1 MCGRYTLICELDDLI
16 AEFGIDFATGFSPRY
31 NIAPTQYAPI
41 VRSMAG
47 EIRLDNL
54 RWGLIPSWSKDAAIG
69 PRLINARSETADSKP
84 SFRSAFRSRR
94 CITPA
99 SGFYEWKKTTGK
111 RKQPYWIHPEND
123 GPMAFAGLWESWND
137 EGGRA
142 VETFTILTTGPNDTM
157 ASLHDRMPALLEFDD
172 YATWLDPGVTD
183 VVALKSLLRP
193 WRSTP
198 LALTPVSARVN
209 NVRNDDAS
217 LIVESSID
225 SDTEPGMLF

>member
-16 AEFGIDFATGFSPRY
+16 AEFGIEIATEFSPRY

-47 EIRLDNL
+47 ENRLDNL
-54 RWGLIPSWSKDAAIG
+54 RWGLIPTWSKDAAIG

-111 RKQPYWIHPEND
+111 LKQPYWVHLEND
-123 GPMAFAGLWESWND
+123 RPMALAGLWETWND
-137 EGGRA
+137 EDGKA
-142 VETFTILTTGPNDTM
+142 VETFTILTTSPNDTM
-157 ASLHDRMPALLEFDD
+157 ASLHDRMPALLEVDD
-172 YATWLDPGVTD
+172 YSTWLDPGVKD
-183 VVALKSLLRP
+183 VAALKSLLRP
-193 WRSTP
+193 WRSAP

-217 LIVESSID
+217 LIVESPPD
-225 SDTEPGMLF
+225 SGAEPGMLF